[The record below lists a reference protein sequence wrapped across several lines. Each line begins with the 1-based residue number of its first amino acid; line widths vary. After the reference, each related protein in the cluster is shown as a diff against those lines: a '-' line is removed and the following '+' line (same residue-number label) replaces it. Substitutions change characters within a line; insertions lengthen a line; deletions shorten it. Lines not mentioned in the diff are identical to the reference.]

1 VTATPLDSLSPRER
15 SPAWR
20 RRFTGREWVRRSLVV
35 VPSLYILGAL
45 VLAQLAAR
53 VEGEQDVLAL
63 GFAKE
68 TALTLLSAIA
78 GGMIAFTGLVISVS
92 LLVVQFGAGQYTP
105 RLVGLFRRDRV
116 VTHALGIF
124 IAPAICA
131 IVSMGFIGEYD
142 AEVVPS
148 LLISLNVVLLVVA
161 VLAFFLLVSRLLDLL
176 RPRVLVAHLVEL
188 GTQAAREVYPFE
200 LGRAPHLPLPFEEA
214 AEKRSVRHSG
224 PPGVLAALDRGA
236 LVRVGSAAGGVVEL
250 TRGVGAY
257 VPTGAV
263 LFVVH
268 GATGD
273 VSDAALR
280 RAAIMSEE
288 RTTPQDPAFAIRAI
302 VDIALRALSPAV
314 NDPTTG
320 VNAIDGLESLLLF
333 LAHRDVERGRITD
346 EAGTVRLV
354 YPAPRW
360 PSLLDLALT
369 EIRHYGVDSPQ
380 IARKLRSTL
389 LALRRDSP
397 ELRWAEIDDQLG
409 RLDASVRAAYAD
421 ERDRAEAEVP
431 DSLGLGAPGT

>member
-1 VTATPLDSLSPRER
+1 
-15 SPAWR
+15 
-20 RRFTGREWVRRSLVV
+20 
-35 VPSLYILGAL
+35 
-45 VLAQLAAR
+45 
-53 VEGEQDVLAL
+53 
-63 GFAKE
+63 
-68 TALTLLSAIA
+68 
-78 GGMIAFTGLVISVS
+78 M
-92 LLVVQFGAGQYTP
+92 
-105 RLVGLFRRDRV
+105 
-116 VTHALGIF
+116 
-124 IAPAICA
+124 
-131 IVSMGFIGEYD
+131 
-142 AEVVPS
+142 
-148 LLISLNVVLLVVA
+148 
-161 VLAFFLLVSRLLDLL
+161 
-176 RPRVLVAHLVEL
+176 
-188 GTQAAREVYPFE
+188 YPFE

-214 AEKRSVRHSG
+214 VDKRSVRHTG

-236 LVRVGSAAGGVVEL
+236 LVRIGSAAGGVVEL

-354 YPAPRW
+354 YPAPSW

-389 LALRRDSP
+389 LALRRHSP
-397 ELRWAEIDDQLG
+397 ELRWPEIDDQLA

>member
-1 VTATPLDSLSPRER
+1 M
-15 SPAWR
+15 
-20 RRFTGREWVRRSLVV
+20 
-35 VPSLYILGAL
+35 
-45 VLAQLAAR
+45 LAQLAAR

-142 AEVVPS
+142 ADVVPS
-148 LLISLNVVLLVVA
+148 LLISLNVVLLVAA

-224 PPGVLAALDRGA
+224 PPGR
-236 LVRVGSAAGGVVEL
+236 AGGSGPGCVRADRL
-250 TRGVGAY
+250 GRRRGGGAHARHRRLC
-257 VPTGAV
+257 PDRCRAV
-263 LFVVH
+263 RRPRRDGGGVR
-268 GATGD
+268 
-273 VSDAALR
+273 R
-280 RAAIMSEE
+280 RAAA
-288 RTTPQDPAFAIRAI
+288 RGDHVRGADHPQDPAFAIRAI

-354 YPAPRW
+354 YPAPSW

-397 ELRWAEIDDQLG
+397 ELRWAEIDDQLA